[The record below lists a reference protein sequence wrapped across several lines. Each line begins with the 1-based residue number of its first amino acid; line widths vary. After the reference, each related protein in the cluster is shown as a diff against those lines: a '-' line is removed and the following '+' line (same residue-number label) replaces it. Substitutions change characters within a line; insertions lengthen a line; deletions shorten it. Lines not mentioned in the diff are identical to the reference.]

1 MTSKYAALVLFF
13 QGFAL
18 ALYQIHA
25 FPTPEGPKDK
35 AVQNRELSAERPVE
49 EQIAE
54 AGRSSQSTSAEKKFL
69 QQNDSAADDFILLKS
84 LAEKERSEKRS
95 YPTRNSPAGSSPPS
109 GNTDSTK
116 SRRLA
121 KDYGDSTKN
130 AMDYKDIDDPD
141 GLHQLDG
148 TPLTA
153 EDIVQKIANRIYEE
167 NDRGVFDRI
176 VSKLLNLGLITE
188 SQAYNLEDE
197 VAVALQQL
205 IANEANKNEVEVEN
219 IDAYPSMKI
228 DDDMNEREEE
238 KMKMR
243 KPKKNEDDLV
253 KEESDDT
260 LENSWISTNNMN
272 QRSIAPV
279 TDDLDDLQYFPNFY
293 NLLKSL
299 NTEQDAKEKETL
311 ITIMKTLIDFVKMMV
326 KYGTITPEEGV
337 SYLENLDAMIAV
349 QTKNKLGKAK
359 AYAMN
364 KESVDKSDDS
374 DSTKNNFGK
383 LQKETA
389 SFEDST
395 KEVEKTDNS
404 KDFDKTESYLSAI
417 RKNIEW
423 LKKHK
428 QQGSGEEYD
437 LQKLRDIIDQQVD
450 TYVQK
455 GILEKGEGDVIKRIY
470 NSL

>member
-1 MTSKYAALVLFF
+1 M
-13 QGFAL
+13 
-18 ALYQIHA
+18 
-25 FPTPEGPKDK
+25 
-35 AVQNRELSAERPVE
+35 
-49 EQIAE
+49 
-54 AGRSSQSTSAEKKFL
+54 
-69 QQNDSAADDFILLKS
+69 LLKS
-84 LAEKERSEKRS
+84 LAEKERSRKRDGIA
-95 YPTRNSPAGSSPPS
+95 TRNSLGGPSSPS
-109 GNTDSTK
+109 GNRDSTK

-121 KDYGDSTKN
+121 QDYDDSTKN
-130 AMDYKDIDDPD
+130 AMPYKDEGDPD

-148 TPLTA
+148 TTLTA
-153 EDIVQKIANRIYEE
+153 EDVVQKIANRIYEE

-205 IANEANKNEVEVEN
+205 IANEASKNEVEVEN
-219 IDAYPSMKI
+219 IDYPSMKT
-228 DDDMNEREEE
+228 DDDVNEREEE
-238 KMKMR
+238 KMKIK

-253 KEESDDT
+253 KEDDGS
-260 LENSWISTNNMN
+260 LDNSWVATNDMN
-272 QRSIAPV
+272 QRSSPPAA
-279 TDDLDDLQYFPNFY
+279 DDLDDLQYFPNFY

-337 SYLENLDAMIAV
+337 SYLENLDTMIAV
-349 QTKNKLGKAK
+349 QTKNKLGKVK

-364 KESVDKSDDS
+364 KEATVSNDDM

-383 LQKETA
+383 LEKETA
-389 SFEDST
+389 SSEDST
-395 KEVEKTDNS
+395 KEEVEKNEDS
-404 KDFDKTESYLSAI
+404 KEFDKTESYLSAI

-423 LKKHK
+423 LKKHNK
-428 QQGSGEEYD
+428 QGNGEEYD

>member
-1 MTSKYAALVLFF
+1 MTSKYAALALSL
-13 QGFAL
+13 QAL
-18 ALYQIHA
+18 ALLSSQIQA
-25 FPTPEGPKDK
+25 FPTPAGLKDK
-35 AVQNRELSAERPVE
+35 AEYNRELSAEKPVE

-54 AGRSSQSTSAEKKFL
+54 AGRSSQSTQTENRAL
-69 QQNDSAADDFILLKS
+69 QLNDSAADDFLLLKS
-84 LAEKERSEKRS
+84 LAEKERSQKRDQA
-95 YPTRNSPAGSSPPS
+95 TGNTLGASSPPS
-109 GNTDSTK
+109 GHTDSTK

-121 KDYGDSTKN
+121 EDYGDSTKN
-130 AMDYKDIDDPD
+130 AMDYKDEDDPD

-197 VAVALQQL
+197 VAAALQQL
-205 IANEANKNEVEVEN
+205 IANEASKNEVEAGN
-219 IDAYPSMKI
+219 IDYPSMKV
-228 DDDMNEREEE
+228 DDDVNEREEE
-238 KMKMR
+238 RMKIR
-243 KPKKNEDDLV
+243 KPNKNADDLV
-253 KEESDDT
+253 KEENDGT
-260 LENSWISTNNMN
+260 LGNNWISTNSMN
-272 QRSIAPV
+272 QRSSASA

-349 QTKNKLGKAK
+349 QTKNKLGKGK
-359 AYAMN
+359 AYSIN
-364 KESVDKSDDS
+364 KETADRSENI

-389 SFEDST
+389 SSEDST
-395 KEVEKTDNS
+395 KEEVDKAESS

-423 LKKHK
+423 LKKHDK
-428 QQGSGEEYD
+428 QGNGEEYD

-450 TYVQK
+450 SYVQK
-455 GILEKGEGDVIKRIY
+455 GILEKAEGDVIKRIY

>member
-1 MTSKYAALVLFF
+1 MTSKYAAAFAVFL
-13 QGFAL
+13 QAL
-18 ALYQIHA
+18 ALLLDQVHA
-25 FPTPEGPKDK
+25 FPTPGGLKEK
-35 AVQNRELSAERPVE
+35 AEYNRELSAEKPVE

-54 AGRSSQSTSAEKKFL
+54 AGRTSQSTSTENKIL
-69 QQNDSAADDFILLKS
+69 QQNDSAADDFLLLKS
-84 LAEKERSEKRS
+84 LAEKERSQKRDQATGNNLGDPS
-95 YPTRNSPAGSSPPS
+95 PPAG
-109 GNTDSTK
+109 NMDSTK

-121 KDYGDSTKN
+121 EDYGDSTKS
-130 AMDYKDIDDPD
+130 AMDYKDEDDPD

-176 VSKLLNLGLITE
+176 VSKLINLGLITE

-197 VAVALQQL
+197 VAAALQQR
-205 IANEANKNEVEVEN
+205 IANEASKNEVEVGN
-219 IDAYPSMKI
+219 IDYPSMKV
-228 DDDMNEREEE
+228 DDDMNEREEGE
-238 KMKMR
+238 MQIK
-243 KPKKNEDDLV
+243 KPSKNTDDLV
-253 KEESDDT
+253 KEESEGT
-260 LENSWISTNNMN
+260 LANNWVSTNEMN
-272 QRSIAPV
+272 QRSSAPAA
-279 TDDLDDLQYFPNFY
+279 DDLDDLQYFPNFY

-359 AYAMN
+359 AYPMS
-364 KESVDKSDDS
+364 KEAAGRSEDI
-374 DSTKNNFGK
+374 DSTKNNLGK
-383 LQKETA
+383 LQKE
-389 SFEDST
+389 SVSSEDST
-395 KEVEKTDNS
+395 KEIDKTENS

-423 LKKHK
+423 LKKHNK
-428 QQGSGEEYD
+428 QGNGEEYD

-455 GILEKGEGDVIKRIY
+455 GILEKGEGDIIKRIY

>member
-1 MTSKYAALVLFF
+1 MTSRYAAFVFFF
-13 QGFAL
+13 QAFAL
-18 ALYQIHA
+18 VLYQIHA

-35 AVQNRELSAERPVE
+35 AVYNRELSAERPVE

-54 AGRSSQSTSAEKKFL
+54 AGRVGQSTSTEHKVL
-69 QQNDSAADDFILLKS
+69 LQNDSAADDFILLKS
-84 LAEKERSEKRS
+84 LAEKERSEKRDYS
-95 YPTRNSPAGSSPPS
+95 TSNSLSGPSPPS
-109 GNTDSTK
+109 GIADSTK

-121 KDYGDSTKN
+121 EDYDDSTKN
-130 AMDYKDIDDPD
+130 AMGYKDEDDPD

-167 NDRGVFDRI
+167 NDRGVFDKI

-205 IANEANKNEVEVEN
+205 IANEASKNEVEVEG
-219 IDAYPSMKI
+219 IDYPGMKT

-238 KMKMR
+238 KMEMK

-253 KEESDDT
+253 KEKINGALD
-260 LENSWISTNNMN
+260 NSRVSTNDMN
-272 QRSIAPV
+272 QRSSAPV
-279 TDDLDDLQYFPNFY
+279 TDDLHDLQYFPNFY

-349 QTKNKLGKAK
+349 QTKNKLGKVK
-359 AYAMN
+359 TYAMN
-364 KESVDKSDDS
+364 KETADRSDDI

-383 LQKETA
+383 LEKDTA
-389 SFEDST
+389 SSDDST
-395 KEVEKTDNS
+395 KEEVQKTENS

-423 LKKHK
+423 LKKHNK
-428 QQGSGEEYD
+428 QGNGEEYD

-450 TYVQK
+450 AYVQK

>member
-1 MTSKYAALVLFF
+1 MTSKSAALALFL
-13 QGFAL
+13 QAFAL
-18 ALYQIHA
+18 VLYQIHA
-25 FPTPEGPKDK
+25 FPTPGGLKDK
-35 AVQNRELSAERPVE
+35 DEYNRELSAERPVE

-54 AGRSSQSTSAEKKFL
+54 AGRTSQSTSTENKAP
-69 QQNDSAADDFILLKS
+69 QQNDSAADDFLLLKS
-84 LAEKERSEKRS
+84 LAEQERSQKRDHAA
-95 YPTRNSPAGSSPPS
+95 RNSLGGSSPPS

-121 KDYGDSTKN
+121 QDYGDSTKN
-130 AMDYKDIDDPD
+130 AMDYNDEDDPD

-188 SQAYNLEDE
+188 NQAYNLEDE
-197 VAVALQQL
+197 VAAALQQL
-205 IANEANKNEVEVEN
+205 IANEANKNEVEVGN
-219 IDAYPSMKI
+219 IDYPSMKV
-228 DDDMNEREEE
+228 DDDMSEREEE
-238 KMKMR
+238 KMKMK
-243 KPKKNEDDLV
+243 KPNKNADDFV
-253 KEESDDT
+253 KEEGDGP
-260 LENSWISTNNMN
+260 LGNSWVSTNNMD
-272 QRSIAPV
+272 QRSSAPT

-299 NTEQDAKEKETL
+299 NTEQGAKEKETL
-311 ITIMKTLIDFVKMMV
+311 ITIMKTLVDFVKMMV

-337 SYLENLDAMIAV
+337 SYLENLDATIAV
-349 QTKNKLGKAK
+349 QTKNKLGKVK
-359 AYAMN
+359 AYPMS
-364 KESVDKSDDS
+364 KEAADRGDDI

-389 SFEDST
+389 SSEDST
-395 KEVEKTDNS
+395 KEEVEKTENS
-404 KDFDKTESYLSAI
+404 KDFDKTESYLMAI

-423 LKKHK
+423 LKKHNK
-428 QQGSGEEYD
+428 QEDGEEYD